1 VFITERTSY
10 TTAPYVRCTGPRLSW
25 KQTVSGSVLVSM
37 EPAEQVGLD
46 TSVTAAQMSRPMRA
60 LAREVPTL
68 GSLRVVRGWAG
79 WFEMTP
85 DDLPI
90 LGSAEGIDGLFL
102 ATGFS
107 GHGFAIAPA
116 IGATVAELMLEGRT
130 SLPIHGFRPSRFQE
144 PGYKKE
150 EADGKLSHL
159 WTLSAEGV
167 D

>member
-1 VFITERTSY
+1 
-10 TTAPYVRCTGPRLSW
+10 
-25 KQTVSGSVLVSM
+25 
-37 EPAEQVGLD
+37 
-46 TSVTAAQMSRPMRA
+46 
-60 LAREVPTL
+60 
-68 GSLRVVRGWAG
+68 
-79 WFEMTP
+79 MTP